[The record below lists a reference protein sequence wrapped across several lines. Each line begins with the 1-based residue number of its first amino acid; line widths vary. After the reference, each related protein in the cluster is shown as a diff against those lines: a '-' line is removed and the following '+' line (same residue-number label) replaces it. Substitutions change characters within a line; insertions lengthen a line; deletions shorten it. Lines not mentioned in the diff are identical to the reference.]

1 MKQAK
6 NKLKTSGT
14 KKVRSSLKDTEARL
28 EAHQSNQ
35 RQCKHKTDTVT
46 DTALNKRLTACA
58 DINVFE
64 IEIDRQI
71 DKRKEK
77 TKFQSFYPEILI
89 HCRTEILKVEASG
102 RYHLNR
108 VI

>member
-64 IEIDRQI
+64 IEIDRQTKG
-71 DKRKEK
+71 KRRLSFKVSIQK
-77 TKFQSFYPEILI
+77 YLFIAGQKF
-89 HCRTEILKVEASG
+89 
-102 RYHLNR
+102 
-108 VI
+108 